1 MGLLWTACESCRN
14 MEKFP
19 DRIDSIKIPLR
30 SRIVLLIIKRAST
43 FVGMIFALA
52 SCTFPAK
59 PTGFLKEPPKMT
71 KDESTSYQR
80 SWTNSS
86 AGLSKY
92 RKVYLAPVALHG
104 ARLRNMAWNSR
115 NLTGRKEADLKMMSQ
130 SLRCEFAT
138 AFSESPNGWRVLNQ
152 PSKEAGAIGI
162 ELNVV
167 EVVASRPVVELI
179 GKLIPGGGILNRP
192 SMAIEGRVIEMK
204 SGKVLAK
211 FADREKP
218 SISLLSISKLQ
229 YYKAHRNLMRDWAG
243 QTVKWIERT
252 NPKEKVWEVL
262 PFTLIDF

>member
-1 MGLLWTACESCRN
+1 MGLLWTACAFCRN

-19 DRIDSIKIPLR
+19 VRIDSFKIPLR
-30 SRIVLLIIKRAST
+30 SRIVLSIIRRASAL
-43 FVGMIFALA
+43 VGVMFALV

-71 KDESTSYQR
+71 KDKSTSYQR
-80 SWTNSS
+80 SWTNPS
-86 AGLSKY
+86 AGLSNY
-92 RKVYLAPVALHG
+92 RKVYLAPVALHK
-104 ARLRNMAWNSR
+104 ARLRNMALNSR
-115 NLTGRKEADLKMMSQ
+115 NLTGRQKTDLKMLSRL
-130 SLRCEFAT
+130 LRSEFTA
-138 AFSESPNGWRVLNQ
+138 AFSESPNGWRVLDQ

-167 EVVASRPVVELI
+167 EVAASRPVVELI
-179 GKLIPGGGILNRP
+179 GKLIPGGGVLNRP

-218 SISLLSISKLQ
+218 PTSPLSISQFQ
-229 YYKAHRNLMRDWAG
+229 YYKVHRNLMRDWAG

-252 NPKEKVWEVL
+252 NPKEKVWDVL